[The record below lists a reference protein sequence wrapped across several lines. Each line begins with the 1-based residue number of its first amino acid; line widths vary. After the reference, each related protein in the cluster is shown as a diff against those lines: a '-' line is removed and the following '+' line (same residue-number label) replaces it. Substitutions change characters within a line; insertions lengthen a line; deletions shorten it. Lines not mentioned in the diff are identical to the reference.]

1 MLLFSKS
8 DIGLVR
14 KSNQDSFYCSLIF
27 DDVVLG
33 VVCDGMGGANAGDI
47 ASEVAVN
54 KVVENIKLNYCNDMK
69 ESDIRSL
76 LISSIKLVNTNIY
89 DMSLI
94 NEEYSG
100 MGTTI
105 VVALVVRN
113 IIYIAYVGDSRAYI
127 INSERISQITTDH
140 SVVQEMVKDGR
151 ITSEEAINHPKKNI
165 ITRALGVSAK
175 VEVDY
180 LKEFINKDEFLMI
193 CTDGLTNHLTSREI
207 YDVFFEYNKN
217 EKSIPDVLISRAKQS
232 GGQDNITVIVIKN
245 DMF

>member
-1 MLLFSKS
+1 MVLLLFSKS

-27 DDVVLG
+27 DDVALG
-33 VVCDGMGGANAGDI
+33 IVCDGMGGANAGDV

-69 ESDIRSL
+69 EPEIKSL

-105 VVALVVRN
+105 VVALIVRN
-113 IIYIAYVGDSRAYI
+113 MTYIAYVGDSRAYI
-127 INSERISQITTDH
+127 ISNERILQITTDH
-140 SVVQEMVKDGR
+140 SVVQEMLKNGK
-151 ITSEEAINHPKKNI
+151 ITSKEAINHPKKI
-165 ITRALGVSAK
+165 
-175 VEVDY
+175 
-180 LKEFINKDEFLMI
+180 
-193 CTDGLTNHLTSREI
+193 
-207 YDVFFEYNKN
+207 
-217 EKSIPDVLISRAKQS
+217 
-232 GGQDNITVIVIKN
+232 
-245 DMF
+245 